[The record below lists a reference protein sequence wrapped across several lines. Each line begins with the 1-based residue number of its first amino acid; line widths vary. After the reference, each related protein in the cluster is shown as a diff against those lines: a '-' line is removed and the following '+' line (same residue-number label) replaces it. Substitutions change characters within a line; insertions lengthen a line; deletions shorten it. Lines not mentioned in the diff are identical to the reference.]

1 MCNDQFVTCLFF
13 LISLWLY
20 TTRCLLTV
28 SPCRLTLVTS
38 TNWSSFSNHLSGAM
52 IGKEGGASRVD
63 RNTRKYRPNKVVITG
78 RHKSMWTKRLRC
90 LSFLFFFFLNGELQ
104 TPSDGRRQSN
114 CLSFQFPFSFSFSFL
129 FTSVFLIH
137 L

>member
-1 MCNDQFVTCLFF
+1 MTCLFF

-90 LSFLFFFFLNGELQ
+90 LSFLFFFEWRTADAIGWTAAIKLPLIPIPFFFFFFFSFDL
-104 TPSDGRRQSN
+104 
-114 CLSFQFPFSFSFSFL
+114 CLSYSPL
-129 FTSVFLIH
+129 DWRI
-137 L
+137 